1 MEHLILAQMGLEAI
15 ASVLRALLYFVITI
29 FVLVTIHEFGHFI
42 AGRIFGMRVPVFSVG
57 MGRRLFGFNKVN
69 GFTFGPLDSEA
80 ETQLENNTDYRL
92 SLLPIGGYAKIE
104 GMIDETQSEAL
115 PEVMQ
120 PWEFRA
126 KPWWQKSIVISAG
139 VIMNV
144 LLAWTIF
151 SCRDYFY
158 GEETP
163 TTTTVGYVS
172 HGSVSEADGI
182 QIGDK
187 IVSVDGKTAANWLD
201 VSQAVTDKFGRD
213 FSLTFERGG
222 KTYSALYRS
231 SDLGNLKDAQ
241 KRFGLE
247 PVGFGPTAIDSV
259 IPSMPAAKAGLMSG
273 DSIISIDG
281 AAIPNQTAF
290 VDVISSHP
298 LRQFTIDLIR
308 KGEHK
313 LIVVTPDVKGQI
325 GVFSG
330 MNSFVGPQM
339 EIHYG
344 LVASIG
350 LGWTNLSTYAHI
362 TVVTITEIFQG
373 KMAAQD
379 ALGGPIKIAQY
390 ASKSAAGGLES
401 FIVFMA
407 LLSISLALINIL
419 PIPALDG
426 GHLIIILIEAVLGHE
441 LSQRF
446 KLNFQKVGIAILL
459 SLMIFMVFND
469 IRSLFV

>member
-1 MEHLILAQMGLEAI
+1 MEHHILAQFGLEGVE
-15 ASVLRALLYFVITI
+15 SVLRALLFFVIAI
-29 FVLVTIHEFGHFI
+29 FVLVTVHEFGHFI

-57 MGRRLFGFNKVN
+57 MGRRLFGFNKIN
-69 GFTFGPLDSEA
+69 GFTIGPLDP
-80 ETQLENNTDYRL
+80 ETETRLENNTDYRL

-144 LLAWTIF
+144 LLAWAIF
-151 SCRDYFY
+151 SSQNYFY
-158 GEETP
+158 GDEAP
-163 TTTTVGYVS
+163 ATTTIGYVG
-172 HGSVSEADGI
+172 HGSVSETDGV
-182 QIGDK
+182 QAGDR
-187 IVSVDGKTAANWLD
+187 IVAIDGKKVSNWLD
-201 VSQAVTDKFGRD
+201 VGHAVTDNFGRD
-213 FSLTFERGG
+213 FSITIDRGG
-222 KTYSALYRS
+222 KLFSALYRS
-231 SDLGNLKDAQ
+231 SDLGNLKDAH

-247 PVGFGPTAIDSV
+247 PVGLTPPVVDSV
-259 IPSMPAAKAGLMSG
+259 IPSMSAASAGLMNG
-273 DSIISIDG
+273 DSIVSIDG

-290 VDVISSHP
+290 VDAITSHP
-298 LRQFTIDLIR
+298 LKPFTIDLVR
-308 KGEHK
+308 NGEHK
-313 LIVVTPDVKGQI
+313 LVTVTPDAKGQI

-330 MNSFVGPQM
+330 SGFIGPKI

-344 LVASIG
+344 LATSLG
-350 LGWTNLSTYAHI
+350 LGWTNLKSTARL
-362 TVVTITEIFQG
+362 TVVTISEVIEG
-373 KMAAQD
+373 KMAARD

-390 ASKSAAGGLES
+390 ASKSASGGLES
-401 FIVFMA
+401 FLEFLAM
-407 LLSISLALINIL
+407 LSISLALVNIL

-426 GHLIIILIEAVLGHE
+426 GHLVIILIEAALGRE

-469 IRSLFV
+469 IRSLIV